1 MIKLFLE
8 CNYPK
13 WDDLSNVTL
22 KTSSE
27 RGGYY
32 SLNNLKPIRSG
43 RAKPYQSGIS
53 GSPCDKNGVWIS
65 FEYEE
70 EVSIMGFRF
79 QQKYGYLKSGLTGIK
94 TFRFETSEDEG
105 LTWSSIYEG
114 EAPKLDRTEEWKE
127 VEFKPSKKY
136 RFFRLF
142 MIENWESD
150 CVFTIYKLQP
160 KLCRGNQYMNLKSK
174 LSIREI

>member
-1 MIKLFLE
+1 MFLE

-22 KTSSE
+22 KASSE
-27 RGGYY
+27 KGGYY
-32 SLNNLKPIRSG
+32 SLNNLKPNRWGRSL
-43 RAKPYQSGIS
+43 PYQS
-53 GSPCDKNGVWIS
+53 GSPCDKNGEWIS
-65 FEYEE
+65 FEYEQ

-94 TFRFETSEDEG
+94 TFRFEASEDEG
-105 LTWSSIYEG
+105 LTWSSFYEG
-114 EAPKLDRTEEWKE
+114 EAPKLDRDAEWKE

-142 MIENWESD
+142 MIENWETD
-150 CVFTIYKLQP
+150 CVFTIYKLHP
-160 KLCRGNQYMNLKSK
+160 KICRGNQFMNFNQIL
-174 LSIREI
+174 L